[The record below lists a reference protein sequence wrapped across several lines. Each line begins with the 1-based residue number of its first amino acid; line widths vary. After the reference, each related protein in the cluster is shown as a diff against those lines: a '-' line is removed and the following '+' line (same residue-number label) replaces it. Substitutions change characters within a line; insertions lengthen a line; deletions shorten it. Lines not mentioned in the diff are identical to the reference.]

1 MLKKIKNN
9 KYKEPIIIVT
19 SFFLGGLFT
28 TFLLRFTPIAGNN
41 YVITKD
47 KTKIYE
53 KSSLSKSVE
62 KIYDAVVDIEGY
74 RNDDVNSTGT
84 GFVYKVEGNYGYI
97 FTNEHV
103 LSDSDKI
110 KGTFTSNETVELDVL
125 GKDEYI
131 DLAVLRVDKKYIK
144 QIATIG
150 TSEKSSIGDTVFTV
164 GSPLGYDYRGSVTA
178 GVLSGKDRDVKT
190 TVSAKNNKEWIMR
203 VLQIDASINPG
214 NSGGPLLN
222 VNGEVIGICS
232 LKLVDDDI
240 EGMAFAIPIEYAM
253 QYVDI
258 LENGKKIQWPELG
271 IRMVNITNKMTLEK
285 NNIDIPKDIKE
296 GAVVVEVYKSTG
308 AAEAGLKKGDIITKI
323 NDVKVKDTSYLK
335 SEISRYK
342 SGDTVEI
349 TFIRNNKEKT
359 ENVKLKA
366 KEKEN

>member
-1 MLKKIKNN
+1 MKRHEII
-9 KYKEPIIIVT
+9 KYKEPIIIAT
-19 SFFLGGLFT
+19 SFIVGGIFT
-28 TFLLRFTPIAGNN
+28 ACLLRFTPISGNN

-74 RNDDVNSTGT
+74 KNDDINSTGT
-84 GFVYKVEGNYGYI
+84 GFIYKVEGNYGYI

-103 LSDSDKI
+103 ISDSEKI
-110 KGTFTSNETVELDVL
+110 KGTFTSDETVELDVL

-131 DLAVLRVDKKYIK
+131 DLAVLRVDKKYVK

-150 TSEKSSIGDTVFTV
+150 NSEDSLIGDTVFTV
-164 GSPLGYDYRGSVTA
+164 GSPLGYDYRGSVTS
-178 GVLSGKDRDVKT
+178 GVLSGKNRDVKT
-190 TVSAKNNKEWIMR
+190 TVSAKNTKEWVMR

-240 EGMAFAIPIEYAM
+240 EGMAFAIPIEYAI
-253 QYVDI
+253 QYADL

-271 IRMVNITNKMTLEK
+271 IRMVDITNKLTLEK
-285 NNIDIPKDIKE
+285 NKIDIPKEVKE
-296 GAVVVEVYKSTG
+296 GAVIIEVYKDTG
-308 AAEAGLKKGDIITKI
+308 AADTRLKKGDIITKI

-335 SEISRYK
+335 SEVSRHK
-342 SGDTVEI
+342 AGDTVVIETPEGEVKFIILEI
-349 TFIRNNKEKT
+349 SK
-359 ENVKLKA
+359 
-366 KEKEN
+366 